1 MEKLNTITLSC
12 ALYSLFIISP
22 AFSAQFDVMPAM
34 KYWISNHLGST
45 PKFSDAT
52 SACAAD
58 VMQLNTIGGSWYYRY
73 LNPRGQEYGANGKY
87 EPGCIY
93 DVLQVDHNLSYYY
106 PNQFYQNWAERKFEC
121 VSNSYTLI
129 GEKCTKAMGDSPIW
143 QQNSCPAVRNPVIA
157 SKGIK
162 YQSEADLYVSETLK
176 LTRVFWP
183 SNSISRG
190 VPRFGTNWND
200 DYQKTI
206 TFALSNV
213 AGVSNIVY
221 ALRSNSLMELFEA
234 DGSQWKSSPT
244 NTNIINELKDSNG
257 VRTGWRYTVDAT
269 GEVELYDTSGK
280 LLSIAD
286 RAGLTQTLTYSDS
299 STPTTIAPIAGLLI
313 RVTDHSGRQLNF
325 SYDSLY
331 RIKTMT
337 NPAGDIYTYGYS
349 TDGNNN
355 LTSVTYPDGKVR
367 TYHYENTTFKNALT
381 GITDENG
388 QRYATYS
395 YDSQGRAISSEHANG
410 AEKSTLVYNVDSS
423 GNPTSTVVTDPGTG
437 AVRTYNFTTILGV
450 VKSTGQSQPG
460 GAGCGPA
467 SSAMTY
473 DANGNV
479 ASRTDFNGYKT
490 TYVYD
495 MTRDLETSRT
505 EGLNSNGTARSE
517 TRTITTAWHSTWRL
531 PIQIEEYSGATAS
544 GTPLKRTTYS
554 YDTKGNVT
562 QYTESDP
569 VRNLSRTTTTTY
581 TYSSSVPGLVLS
593 KVVDGPRTDISD
605 VTTYSY
611 YPHDA
616 SCTASTAAST
626 VTNLGCRGQLMSVTN
641 ALGQVTTYDRYNHHG
656 QVEQMTDAN
665 GVVTTNTYD
674 LRQRPL
680 SRTVGGETTQLQ
692 YDGVGQVTQLTLPDN
707 SQLHYTYDAAH
718 RLTEVEDTLGNKV
731 SYTLDTEGNRVAES
745 RYDPQGTL
753 TKTLTRSYDTLN
765 RLQQVTGIE

>member
-1 MEKLNTITLSC
+1 
-12 ALYSLFIISP
+12 
-22 AFSAQFDVMPAM
+22 
-34 KYWISNHLGST
+34 
-45 PKFSDAT
+45 
-52 SACAAD
+52 
-58 VMQLNTIGGSWYYRY
+58 
-73 LNPRGQEYGANGKY
+73 
-87 EPGCIY
+87 
-93 DVLQVDHNLSYYY
+93 
-106 PNQFYQNWAERKFEC
+106 
-121 VSNSYTLI
+121 
-129 GEKCTKAMGDSPIW
+129 
-143 QQNSCPAVRNPVIA
+143 
-157 SKGIK
+157 
-162 YQSEADLYVSETLK
+162 
-176 LTRVFWP
+176 
-183 SNSISRG
+183 
-190 VPRFGTNWND
+190 
-200 DYQKTI
+200 
-206 TFALSNV
+206 
-213 AGVSNIVY
+213 
-221 ALRSNSLMELFEA
+221 
-234 DGSQWKSSPT
+234 
-244 NTNIINELKDSNG
+244 
-257 VRTGWRYTVDAT
+257 
-269 GEVELYDTSGK
+269 
-280 LLSIAD
+280 
-286 RAGLTQTLTYSDS
+286 LTQTLTYSDS
-299 STPTTIAPIAGLLI
+299 STPTTTAPIAGLLI

-325 SYDSLY
+325 TYDSLY
-331 RIKTMT
+331 RIKTMM
-337 NPAGDIYTYGYS
+337 NPAGDVYTYGYS
-349 TDGNNN
+349 TDSNNN
-355 LTSVTYPDGKVR
+355 LTSVTYPDGKVKS
-367 TYHYENTTFKNALT
+367 YLYGESAYVSASPAAGVSYANSLT
-381 GITDENG
+381 GIIDENG
-388 QRYATYS
+388 TRYASYY
-395 YDSQGRAISSEHANG
+395 YDSQGRAY
-410 AEKSTLVYNVDSS
+410 AENLAGGVEATTLSYSTDSS
-423 GNPTSTVVTDPGTG
+423 GNPTSTAVTDSRGNI
-437 AVRTYNFTTILGV
+437 RTYNFTTILGV

-765 RLQQVTGIE
+765 RLQQMTGLE